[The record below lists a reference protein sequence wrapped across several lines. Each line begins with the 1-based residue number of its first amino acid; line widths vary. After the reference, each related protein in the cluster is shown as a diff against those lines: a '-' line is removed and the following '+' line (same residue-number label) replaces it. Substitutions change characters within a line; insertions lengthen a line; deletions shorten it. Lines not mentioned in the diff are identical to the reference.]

1 MSNGEQRQLEI
12 AMLIAS
18 GGSILILDEPLA
30 GMGPEETR
38 RVIELLR
45 SPAKNHTIV
54 LIEHDMDAVFAV
66 ADTLT
71 VLALGRLLAHGTP
84 DEVRRNDDVIAAYLG
99 GHARQT
105 GAQA

>member
-45 SPAKNHTIV
+45 SLKKNHTIV

-99 GHARQT
+99 GHAPA